1 MMIGLRRFTE
11 DESGATSIEYA
22 LIGSIMMIAIVASAT
37 VFSDEVEDMYLYVAN
52 NVLAVTSTS

>member
-1 MMIGLRRFTE
+1 MIGLRRFTE